1 MVLCLLAA
9 VGAPAALAR
18 ISQHSVR
25 YGALPSRSCG
35 RTCGARPYFTTQCPL
50 WCSAFSQ
57 LWAHL
62 RRPFGVAVGMLCQF
76 VMMPLVAFGLLTSMR
91 LSGLYAIGMLIMAC
105 CPGGTVSNVF
115 AYFVD
120 GDVPL

>member
-1 MVLCLLAA
+1 MPEFVYVVTLTAGA
-9 VGAPAALAR
+9 VNQVKQWALTCQLVIAVSKATSDLR
-18 ISQHSVR
+18 ESQN
-25 YGALPSRSCG
+25 LK
-35 RTCGARPYFTTQCPL
+35 
-50 WCSAFSQ
+50 

-76 VMMPLVAFGLLTSMR
+76 VMMPLLAFGLLTSMR

-120 GDVPL
+120 GDVPLR